1 MATEAELIEQKREE
15 RKKLIDEV
23 KRRRAIA
30 AQSEGILGAAERG
43 EYGDVGQGG
52 PKGEFDDEINQ
63 DPGNEDPSQSSMTQ
77 QNKNFLANYFTTK
90 EGVGFGSSIGTGV
103 EALARIQEFL
113 SDKQIPFTDKDV
125 TDIFMLISQAPNRE
139 KFTNEDIG
147 KVIGMGEFVTEDMV
161 GKNKPLTIGQ
171 VPSYLGNLL
180 FGETAD
186 TMQKVRDEGLTFDDM
201 TAGQRLAMA
210 AGSAEATPL
219 GFAPDIYRLG
229 KAGVTTGIKAI
240 DELVAPLT
248 TLKTEGGPDF
258 NINLMGGFG
267 SGGKGGGAG
276 LSTRGLQLS
285 KQRKYVNKK
294 LKEIYDNAPIDPD
307 TELPMLPERWYSSKE
322 TIEQIYKSD
331 PDLFPEWKDGIE
343 GWDSLTK
350 GFLAGKFVKNEAG
363 QRVYTGDKV
372 TYSDTELFPVSKAS
386 SASEKATKD
395 FQQAVA
401 TKLNVDSINPQEQT
415 LKYLNFI
422 RLSESE
428 DLFKNPDEFFKE
440 YKFEDL
446 TTPGT
451 KLNDNFEKFK
461 ILDNKRIELRDDP
474 EIQAL
479 IKKIFPD
486 TEIKFDI
493 AHTFETSG
501 VRTGKVS
508 KSLKGAGGDPDKMYI
523 DLSIINRGKDK
534 DMQKALESEARTAEE
549 FFTATG
555 IPEFF
560 NYLKKISGKMADMGV
575 EGQTVTKVGELQSG
589 FILGKKGE
597 TLSDKLTVLAK
608 RQGVELTDEDYATM
622 LRADNIINPPKE
634 IMQGAVELKN
644 RGGIVGISHLVR
656 PLGNF

>member
-1 MATEAELIEQKREE
+1 MATELEVKAKE
-15 RKKLIDEV
+15 RKELLDEIR
-23 KRRRAIA
+23 KRRA
-30 AQSEGILGAAERG
+30 AAAYGEGVVGAAERG

-77 QNKNFLANYFTTK
+77 QAKNFLANYFTTK
-90 EGVGFGSSIGTGV
+90 EGVGFGSPIGTGV

-125 TDIFMLISQAPNRE
+125 TDIFMLISKAPDRE

-285 KQRKYVNKK
+285 KQRKYVNEK
-294 LKEIYDNAPIDPD
+294 LKEIYDNAPIDENPNSK
-307 TELPMLPERWYSSKE
+307 TYGLPMLPERWYSSKE
-322 TIEQIYKSD
+322 TIEQIYRSN
-331 PDLFPEWKDGIE
+331 PDLFPEWKDGIG

-534 DMQKALESEARTAEE
+534 DMQKALEAEAKTAEE

-575 EGQTVTKVGELQSG
+575 EGQTVTKVGDLQSG

-597 TLSDKLTVLAK
+597 TLSDKLKVLAE
-608 RQGVELTDEDYATM
+608 RQGVELTDEDYVTM

-634 IMQGAVELKN
+634 IMVGDVELKN
-644 RGGIVGISHLVR
+644 RGGIVGISHLTR
-656 PLGNF
+656 PL

>member
-1 MATEAELIEQKREE
+1 MATEAEIKAKE
-15 RKKLIDEV
+15 RKELLDEIR
-23 KRRRAIA
+23 KRRA
-30 AQSEGILGAAERG
+30 AAAYGEGVVGAAERG

-52 PKGEFDDEINQ
+52 EKGPFDDEINQ

-201 TAGQRLAMA
+201 TTGQRLAMA

-276 LSTRGLQLS
+276 LSPRGLQLS
-285 KQRKYVNKK
+285 KQRKYVNEK
-294 LKEIYDNAPIDPD
+294 LKEIYDDAPLDPD
-307 TELPMLPERWYSSKE
+307 TGLPMLSERWYSSKE
-322 TIEQIYKSD
+322 TIEQIYRSN
-331 PDLFPEWKDGIE
+331 PDLFPEWKDGV
-343 GWDSLTK
+343 GNWTSLTD
-350 GFLAGKFVKNEAG
+350 GFLAGKFKDVDGKK
-363 QRVYTGDKV
+363 VYTGDKV
-372 TYSDTELFPVSKAS
+372 TYADTELFPVSKAS
-386 SASEKATKD
+386 TASEKAAKD

-401 TKLNVDSINPQEQT
+401 KKLNIDSINPQDQT

-428 DLFKNPDEFFKE
+428 DLFKNSDKFFKE

-479 IKKIFPD
+479 IKKIFPN
-486 TEIKFDI
+486 TKIYFDI

-534 DMQKALESEARTAEE
+534 DMQKALEAEAKTAEE

-555 IPEFF
+555 IPEFL
-560 NYLKKISGKMADMGV
+560 NYLKKISGKMADMRV
-575 EGQTVTKVGELQSG
+575 EGQTVTKVGDLQSG

-597 TLSDKLTVLAK
+597 TLSDKLKVLAE
-608 RQGVELTDEDYATM
+608 RQGVELTDEDYVTM

-634 IMQGAVELKN
+634 IMVGDVELKN
-644 RGGIVGISHLVR
+644 RGGIVGISHLTR
-656 PLGNF
+656 PL